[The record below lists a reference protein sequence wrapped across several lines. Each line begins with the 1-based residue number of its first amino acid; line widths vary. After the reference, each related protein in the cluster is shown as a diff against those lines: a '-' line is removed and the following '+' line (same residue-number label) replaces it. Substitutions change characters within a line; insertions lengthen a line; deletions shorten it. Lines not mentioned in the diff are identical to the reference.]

1 MLNSRAYTQAYYII
15 ELLSEEKKAKIPKHI
30 MKNIESRM
38 DKTYEFLV
46 DENNIEEIELLEDTE
61 KIISVIYTDYLAK
74 EEERKIILEAERK
87 IGSANSKQIKVNEM
101 FLKEKQEN
109 EKVKDKSDT
118 EKIFSNILS
127 SIKKMFRIRIVE

>member
-46 DENNIEEIELLEDTE
+46 T
-61 KIISVIYTDYLAK
+61 
-74 EEERKIILEAERK
+74 
-87 IGSANSKQIKVNEM
+87 Q
-101 FLKEKQEN
+101 
-109 EKVKDKSDT
+109 
-118 EKIFSNILS
+118 
-127 SIKKMFRIRIVE
+127 KK

>member
-61 KIISVIYTDYLAK
+61 KIISVIYTDYL
-74 EEERKIILEAERK
+74 
-87 IGSANSKQIKVNEM
+87 
-101 FLKEKQEN
+101 EK
-109 EKVKDKSDT
+109 
-118 EKIFSNILS
+118 
-127 SIKKMFRIRIVE
+127 

>member
-1 MLNSRAYTQAYYII
+1 
-15 ELLSEEKKAKIPKHI
+15 
-30 MKNIESRM
+30 
-38 DKTYEFLV
+38 
-46 DENNIEEIELLEDTE
+46 
-61 KIISVIYTDYLAK
+61 LAK